1 MLVALTLDAAGAEDA
16 AALDRMLGTPLDPDQ
31 VARAR
36 RIIDESGAH
45 AQVEMVIKELAD
57 RALDALDRAHLTD
70 GARVVLRE
78 LASAATD
85 RVV

>member
-1 MLVALTLDAAGAEDA
+1 
-16 AALDRMLGTPLDPDQ
+16 MLGTALDGAQ

-57 RALDALDRAHLTD
+57 RALLALDRATIDD

-78 LASAATD
+78 LASAATQ
-85 RVV
+85 RAV